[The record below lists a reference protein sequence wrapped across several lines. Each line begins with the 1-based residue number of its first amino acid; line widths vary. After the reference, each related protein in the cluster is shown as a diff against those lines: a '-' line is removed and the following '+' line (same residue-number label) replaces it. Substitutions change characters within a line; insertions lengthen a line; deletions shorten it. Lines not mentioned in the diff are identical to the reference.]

1 MAVVSPESARAYL
14 SEVLERE
21 GIPLK
26 AASELLGLNHAYLQ
40 QYIEYGKPRWLPE
53 PIRLGLLQILPLDEE
68 RLKPAPQAL
77 RPRPASGK
85 RHNQANVDIPSY
97 RELLNDPGARELL
110 RLWDAI
116 SPDYRPLALKILRT
130 MTHDFAT
137 SVAE

>member
-1 MAVVSPESARAYL
+1 MVTSESARIYL
-14 SEVLERE
+14 NETLERE

-53 PIRLGLLQILPLDEE
+53 RVRLRLMQLIPLDEE
-68 RLKPAPQAL
+68 KLKEPQQPL
-77 RPRPASGK
+77 RPRPSASHGK
-85 RHNQANVDIPSY
+85 DKGKIDIPSY

-116 SPDYRPLALKILRT
+116 SPNNRPLALKILHT
-130 MTHDFAT
+130 MAQDAAAFT
-137 SVAE
+137 